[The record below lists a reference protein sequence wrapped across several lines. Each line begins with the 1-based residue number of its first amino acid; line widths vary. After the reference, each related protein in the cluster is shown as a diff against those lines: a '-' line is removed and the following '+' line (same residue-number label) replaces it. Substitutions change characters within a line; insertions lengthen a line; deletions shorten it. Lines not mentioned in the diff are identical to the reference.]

1 MRNINILVAED
12 ETNIRDGLIDALESE
27 GYGAYGASDGDA
39 AITVFNQKKVDLV
52 LLDIMMPGTNGYDV
66 CKLIREKN
74 AEVPIIMLTAK
85 GEEVDKVVGLKLGA
99 DDYMTKPFGIP
110 ELMARIGAAL
120 RRSRMHLGTKATK
133 KEGLPGRFKFGEAD
147 IDTLQYQS
155 RCGDVLFDLTPRE
168 LKLIEKFYR
177 NPTRVLTREELL
189 NDVWGIGYVGTTRT
203 LDQHVAQLRKKIEL
217 QPGKP
222 TTIVTVHGAGYK
234 YLKR

>member
-1 MRNINILVAED
+1 MRNINVLVAED
-12 ETNIRDGLIDALESE
+12 EAHIRDGLIDALEAE
-27 GYGAYGASDGDA
+27 GYGAYGAEDGDS
-39 AITVFNQKKVDLV
+39 AISLFTQKKVDLI

-66 CKLIREKN
+66 CKQIREKN

-85 GEEVDKVVGLKLGA
+85 GEEADKVIGLKLGA
-99 DDYMTKPFGIP
+99 DDYVTKPFGIP
-110 ELMARIGAAL
+110 ELMARVSAAL
-120 RRSRMHLGTKATK
+120 RRSRMHLGSKSAK
-133 KEGLPGRFKFGEAD
+133 KEGLPGKFKFGEAE

-155 RCGDVLFDLTPRE
+155 RCGGTLFDLTPRE

-217 QPGKP
+217 EPGKP

-234 YLKR
+234 YLKK

>member
-12 ETNIRDGLIDALESE
+12 EAHIRDGLVDALESE
-27 GYGAYGASDGDA
+27 GYGAFGAADGGN
-39 AITVFNQKKVDLV
+39 AIAIFSQKKIDLI

-66 CKLIREKN
+66 CKQIREKN

-85 GEEVDKVVGLKLGA
+85 AEEADKVIGLKLGA
-99 DDYMTKPFGIP
+99 DDYITKPFGVP
-110 ELMARIGAAL
+110 EVMARISAAL
-120 RRSRMHLGTKATK
+120 RRSRMHLSTKSTK
-133 KEGLPGRFKFGEAD
+133 KEGLPSRFKFGEAE

-155 RCGDVLFDLTPRE
+155 RCGGEIFDLTPRE

-217 QPGKP
+217 ESGKP
-222 TTIVTVHGAGYK
+222 TTVVTVHGAGYK
-234 YLKR
+234 YLKK